1 MVDREILEAISELG
15 ESDLK
20 RLRILIDNKLG
31 PTNNEQ
37 KISYRQKL
45 IKCGRESCNSCPHGP
60 YWYAEWSEN
69 GKRSTKYLG
78 KILNLSLIHI

>member
-31 PTNNEQ
+31 PTGNEQ

-60 YWYAEWSEN
+60 YWVC
-69 GKRSTKYLG
+69 
-78 KILNLSLIHI
+78 

>member
-31 PTNNEQ
+31 PTSNEQ

-45 IKCGRESCNSCPHGP
+45 INVEENHVIVVLTVHIGMLSGRKMEK
-60 YWYAEWSEN
+60 E
-69 GKRSTKYLG
+69 
-78 KILNLSLIHI
+78 ILNISEKF

>member
-31 PTNNEQ
+31 STSNEQ
-37 KISYRQKL
+37 KNI
-45 IKCGRESCNSCPHGP
+45 I
-60 YWYAEWSEN
+60 
-69 GKRSTKYLG
+69 
-78 KILNLSLIHI
+78 

>member
-31 PTNNEQ
+31 TELHGR
-37 KISYRQKL
+37 KRL
-45 IKCGRESCNSCPHGP
+45 I
-60 YWYAEWSEN
+60 YQIY
-69 GKRSTKYLG
+69 
-78 KILNLSLIHI
+78 IIIMLI

>member
-31 PTNNEQ
+31 PTSNEQ

-45 IKCGRESCNSCPHGP
+45 INVE
-60 YWYAEWSEN
+60 EN
-69 GKRSTKYLG
+69 LVTVVLMDRIGMLSGQKMVKE
-78 KILNLSLIHI
+78 ILNILKNFK

>member
-31 PTNNEQ
+31 PTSNEQ

-69 GKRSTKYLG
+69 GKRSTCLLYT
-78 KILNLSLIHI
+78 SDAADE

>member
-1 MVDREILEAISELG
+1 MVRKDKQDKVKELELISR
-15 ESDLK
+15 DLK

-31 PTNNEQ
+31 STSNEQ

-78 KILNLSLIHI
+78 KILNEIS

>member
-31 PTNNEQ
+31 PTGNEQ

-78 KILNLSLIHI
+78 KILNELS